1 MASVQELGDGK
12 YKIFV
17 ELGYNERGK
26 RIRKTKTIT
35 ATSQRDLN
43 KKVREF
49 ELKCFN
55 EKDEPIK
62 FNLASLYNVGSIT
75 TLNLI

>member
-1 MASVQELGDGK
+1 MASIQKLGDNK

-26 RIRKTKTIT
+26 RIRRTKTIT

-43 KKVREF
+43 KKVRDF
-49 ELKCFN
+49 ELKC
-55 EKDEPIK
+55 
-62 FNLASLYNVGSIT
+62 
-75 TLNLI
+75 